1 MSGTKSE
8 HFQCCNPFSA
18 KRNKKQSLKIVGSGL
33 ARTCQSFFI
42 FKKNVRIMEAEAGL
56 EIRIFVSN
64 LNFWAYKQNYF
75 SVKK

>member
-1 MSGTKSE
+1 
-8 HFQCCNPFSA
+8 
-18 KRNKKQSLKIVGSGL
+18 
-33 ARTCQSFFI
+33 
-42 FKKNVRIMEAEAGL
+42 MEAEAGL